1 MSAHKG
7 FKYFHKMKQLT
18 VTILLT
24 CLTFTLYA
32 QYTVEGYIVDKDTT
46 GIPFANI
53 SVQNKPVGTCSNEN
67 GYFKFV
73 VDSAFI
79 QDTLIISCIGYK
91 NHKFTWAETS
101 PKDSIFPL
109 KEATYKMKATVIMND
124 APTAKEILTRV
135 GNNYRDNFPTSSY
148 LGKAFFQDIVYNDA
162 IEAEQRVA
170 RITEAAITIQEFG
183 IHALREAKFR
193 VDEMRNSKNY
203 VKTNKKMKW
212 LLKLMGIE
220 FKNPILQMY
229 NKYNFNRKRDYKAF
243 LEKYTAELEQIEFLD
258 TNTVYVV
265 RFTPK
270 KQRSGYNYDYRL
282 YINTSDYAILKEDI
296 QMTTTE
302 KVQKILQRKSSKRF
316 RKRMLY
322 RKIGDTYYPY
332 LIEYI
337 DVLKDQAFNFSSSE
351 RYYRHSFI
359 MFNEIITKRRNFD
372 RVRWRDVEKENDLLY
387 KKEFTY
393 NEEFWKNFNVLY
405 TQEEV
410 NKAKHILSKDKDIE
424 QQFKENSK

>member
-1 MSAHKG
+1 
-7 FKYFHKMKQLT
+7 MKQLT
-18 VTILLT
+18 ITILLI

-32 QYTVEGYIVDKDTT
+32 QYTVEGYVVDKDTS

-67 GYFKFV
+67 GYFKFA

-91 NHKFTWAETS
+91 NHKFTCAEIS
-101 PKDSIFPL
+101 PKDSIFTL
-109 KEATYKMKATVIMND
+109 EEATYKMKATVIMED
-124 APTAKEILTRV
+124 APTTEEILTQVRK
-135 GNNYRDNFPTSSY
+135 NYRDNFPTSSY

-170 RITEAAITIQEFG
+170 RITEAAITVQEFG
-183 IHALREAKFR
+183 IYALRDAKFR

-203 VKTNKKMKW
+203 VKTSKKMKW

-229 NKYNFNRKRDYKAF
+229 NEFNFNRKREYKSF
-243 LEKYTAELEQIEFLD
+243 LEENTAELEQIEFLD
-258 TNTVYVV
+258 TNSVYVIQ
-265 RFTPK
+265 FNSKNTNN
-270 KQRSGYNYDYRL
+270 SGFFEYDFKL

-296 QMTTTE
+296 QITTTE
-302 KVQKILQRKSSKRF
+302 KAQKLVERKSSKRF

-337 DVLKDQAFNFSSSE
+337 DVLKDQAYKFSSSE
-351 RYYRHSFI
+351 QYYRHSFI

-372 RVRWRDVEKENDLLY
+372 RVRLRDEEKENETLY
-387 KKEFTY
+387 NKEFTY

-410 NKAKHILSKDKDIE
+410 NKAKHILSKDQDIE
-424 QQFKENSK
+424 QQFKSKSK

>member
-1 MSAHKG
+1 
-7 FKYFHKMKQLT
+7 MKQLT

-24 CLTFTLYA
+24 CITFTLYA
-32 QYTVEGYIVDKDTT
+32 QCSVEGYIVDKDTS

-53 SVQNKPVGTCSNEN
+53 SVKNKPVGTCSNES
-67 GYFKFV
+67 GYFKFA

-91 NHKFTWAETS
+91 NYKFTCAEIS

-109 KEATYKMKATVIMND
+109 EEATYKMKATVIMND
-124 APTAKEILTRV
+124 APTTEEILTRV
-135 GNNYRDNFPTSSY
+135 GKNYRDNFPTSSY

-203 VKTNKKMKW
+203 VETNKKMKW
-212 LLKLMGIE
+212 LLKLMGVE

-229 NKYNFNRKRDYKAF
+229 NEYNFNRKRFYKSF
-243 LEKYTAELEQIEFLD
+243 LEENTAELEQIEFLD
-258 TNTVYVV
+258 TNSVYVI
-265 RFTPK
+265 RFNSKNTWAFK
-270 KQRSGYNYDYRL
+270 YDYKL

-296 QMTTTE
+296 QATITE
-302 KVQKILQRKSSKRF
+302 KFRKILSTKSSKRF

-322 RKIGDTYYPY
+322 RKIGDAYYPY

-337 DVLKDQAFNFSSSE
+337 DVIKDQAYKFSSSE
-351 RYYRHSFI
+351 GYYRHSFI
-359 MFNEIITKRRNFD
+359 MFNEIIPKRRNFD
-372 RVRWRDVEKENDLLY
+372 RVRWRDAEKENDILY

-393 NEEFWKNFNVLY
+393 NEEFWKDFNVLY

-410 NKAKHILSKDKDIE
+410 NKAKHILSKDQDIE

>member
-1 MSAHKG
+1 
-7 FKYFHKMKQLT
+7 MKQLT
-18 VTILLT
+18 VSILLAFF
-24 CLTFTLYA
+24 TFTLYA
-32 QYTVEGYIVDKDTT
+32 QHTVEGYIVDKDTS

-53 SVQNKPVGTCSNEN
+53 SVLGKPVGTCSNEN

-73 VDSAFI
+73 VDSVFI
-79 QDTLIISCIGYK
+79 KDTLIVSCIGYK
-91 NHKFTWAETS
+91 NHKFTCAEIS
-101 PKDSIFPL
+101 HNDSIFPL
-109 KEATYKMKATVIMND
+109 EEATYKMKATVIMND
-124 APTAKEILTRV
+124 APTTEEILTQV
-135 GNNYRDNFPTSSY
+135 VKKYRDNFPASSY

-162 IEAEQRVA
+162 IEAKRRVA
-170 RITEAAITIQEFG
+170 RITEAAITVQEFG
-183 IHALREAKFR
+183 INALREAKFR

-203 VKTNKKMKW
+203 VETNKKMKW
-212 LLKLMGIE
+212 LLKIMGIE

-229 NKYNFNRKRDYKAF
+229 NKYNLNRKRLYKNF
-243 LEKYTAELEQIEFLD
+243 LENNTAELEQIEFLD
-258 TNTVYVV
+258 TNTVYVI

-270 KQRSGYNYDYRL
+270 KQRSGFYYDYRL

-296 QMTTTE
+296 QITNTE
-302 KVQKILQRKSSKRF
+302 KVKKILQRKSSKRF

-337 DVLKDQAFNFSSSE
+337 DVLKDQAYKFSSSE
-351 RYYRHSFI
+351 QYYRHSFI
-359 MFNEIITKRRNFD
+359 MFNEIIPKRRNFD
-372 RVRWRDVEKENDLLY
+372 RIRWRNVEKENDILY

-410 NKAKHILSKDKDIE
+410 NKAKHILSQDKAIE